1 MNIFHI
7 LLVLN
12 IVVMSFVS
20 CRLGNEYVN
29 HRGKIK
35 SKVQDVYFKRIL
47 EKIENNTFNDSD
59 IPHLVQLIQIFLKRK
74 NAIDQTPPVYWY
86 SRKG

>member
-12 IVVMSFVS
+12 IFVKNFVS

-29 HRGKIK
+29 HRVK
-35 SKVQDVYFKRIL
+35 SKSTVQDVYFKRIL

-59 IPHLVQLIQIFLKRK
+59 IPNLFQLIQIFLQRK
-74 NAIDQTPPVYWY
+74 NAIDETPPVYWY
-86 SRKG
+86 TRKG